1 MGVAANNLADL
12 VPASP
17 ILLRSILPDSLGRSN
32 GHEPRNHFLRQ
43 SKRLSVSSR
52 TGEVGE
58 KPEKAMNKPSE
69 EAKRRYADYIQK
81 YKNAIDAVLDKEKK
95 PRGRS

>member
-1 MGVAANNLADL
+1 
-12 VPASP
+12 
-17 ILLRSILPDSLGRSN
+17 
-32 GHEPRNHFLRQ
+32 
-43 SKRLSVSSR
+43 VSSR